1 VASVLSQK
9 LAEKVF
15 SFRGAV
21 PQPWQGRKPWGKEP
35 SPPPPSPLP
44 RGRERGRGRVR
55 LPTADEAVKN
65 SNRRM
70 IVLLRAASGVGAAKA
85 REPGDDLWVYSV
97 STFRR
102 SPFAV
107 GFWRFHR
114 PAYLL
119 VVLLIQAAAAAAA
132 SFGRQRRRTHC

>member
-1 VASVLSQK
+1 M
-9 LAEKVF
+9 
-15 SFRGAV
+15 
-21 PQPWQGRKPWGKEP
+21 
-35 SPPPPSPLP
+35 
-44 RGRERGRGRVR
+44 
-55 LPTADEAVKN
+55 KN

-85 REPGDDLWVYSV
+85 REPGDDLRVYSV
-97 STFRR
+97 TTFRR

-132 SFGRQRRRTHC
+132 ASLGRQQRRTHC